1 MPLTAADVVSLEYSG
16 QYSLAGVQQACESLL
31 HGQAQAAAV
40 EPAQLRSAVAAVA
53 FEMALRRWLDDAQVS
68 YQLPAHTLPAAGALR
83 QLGLGG
89 RRCELRPGILTNA
102 SGVQS
107 VQADAGWLLG
117 TSALV
122 APAELA
128 AQRLAEEDIFIFGS
142 VTGSVA
148 HNLRET
154 QRVAAQAQALR
165 LLYIPPRP
173 WQGAGSWRSLGQLV
187 LKSAAKQPLQV
198 ELGGLDRAHQ
208 ELRCTLLLQP
218 MQRTLVPED
227 FYCLRYLCVPAL
239 PDGVLGVHS
248 PALRQTPVITPR
260 QWQNI
265 WFYGLQ
271 VHLCGWLNKRD
282 FRSRSVRL
290 AAGTR
295 LRQYVRTEEVQLAI
309 EMGQLRPLA
318 RLLEL
323 VRAAS

>member
-1 MPLTAADVVSLEYSG
+1 MALATADLVSLAYSG

-31 HGQAQAAAV
+31 HGQAPADDV
-40 EPAQLRSAVAAVA
+40 DPAQLRSAVAAVA

-68 YQLPAHTLPAAGALR
+68 YQLPAHALATAGVQR
-83 QLGLGG
+83 QLALGG
-89 RRCELRPGILTNA
+89 RKCELRPSILTHA
-102 SGVQS
+102 GGMQS

-117 TSALV
+117 TSAMV

-128 AQRLAEEDIFIFGS
+128 AQRLAEEDIFIFGC
-142 VTGSVA
+142 VTGSVLPS
-148 HNLRET
+148 LRET
-154 QRVAAQAQALR
+154 QRAAAQAQPLS
-165 LLYIPPRP
+165 LVHMPPRP
-173 WQGAGSWRSLGQLV
+173 WQGLGSWRSLGQLV

-208 ELRCTLLLQP
+208 ALRSTLLLQP

-227 FYCLRYLCVPAL
+227 FYCLRYVCVAAL

-260 QWQNI
+260 QWHNI

-271 VHLCGWLNKRD
+271 VYLCGWLNKRD

-295 LRQYVRTEEVQLAI
+295 VRQYVRTEEVVHAI
-309 EMGQLRPLA
+309 EIARLRPLA

-323 VRAAS
+323 VRAAA

>member
-1 MPLTAADVVSLEYSG
+1 MALATADLVSLAYSD

-31 HGQAQAAAV
+31 HGTGLAADV
-40 EPAQLRSAVAAVA
+40 EPARLRSAVAAVA
-53 FEMALRRWLDDAQVS
+53 FEMALRRWLDEAQVS
-68 YQLPAHTLPAAGALR
+68 YQLPAHALGAPGALR
-83 QLGLGG
+83 QLALGG
-89 RRCELRPGILTNA
+89 RKCELRPSMLTHA
-102 SGVQS
+102 GAVQS

-122 APAELA
+122 TPAELSA
-128 AQRLAEEDIFIFGS
+128 ERLAEEDIFMFGC

-148 HNLRET
+148 HSLRET
-154 QRVAAQAQALR
+154 QRAAAHAQPLC
-165 LLYIPPRP
+165 LVHIPPRP
-173 WQGAGSWRSLGQLV
+173 WLGLGSWRSLGQLV
-187 LKSAAKQPLQV
+187 LKSAAKQPLQI

-208 ELRCTLLLQP
+208 KLHCTLLLQP

-227 FYCLRYLCVPAL
+227 FYCLRYVCVAAL

-260 QWQNI
+260 QWHNI

-271 VHLCGWLNKRD
+271 VYLCGWLNKRD

-295 LRQYVRTEEVQLAI
+295 VRQYVRTEEVVHAI
-309 EMGQLRPLA
+309 EIVRMRPLA

-323 VRAAS
+323 VRAAA

>member
-1 MPLTAADVVSLEYSG
+1 MTLTTADLVTLAYSD

-31 HGQAQAAAV
+31 HGTRLADDV
-40 EPAQLRSAVAAVA
+40 EPARLRSAVAAVA
-53 FEMALRRWLDDAQVS
+53 FEMALRRWLDEAQVS
-68 YQLPAHTLPAAGALR
+68 YQLPAHALGAPGALR
-83 QLGLGG
+83 QLALGG
-89 RRCELRPGILTNA
+89 RKCELRPSMLTHA
-102 SGVQS
+102 GGVQS

-122 APAELA
+122 TPAELSA
-128 AQRLAEEDIFIFGS
+128 ERLAEEDIFMFGC

-148 HNLRET
+148 HSLRET
-154 QRVAAQAQALR
+154 QRAAAHAQPLC
-165 LLYIPPRP
+165 LVHIPPRP
-173 WQGAGSWRSLGQLV
+173 WLGLGSWRSLGQLV

-208 ELRCTLLLQP
+208 KLHCTLLLQP
-218 MQRTLVPED
+218 MQRTEVPAD
-227 FYCLRYLCVPAL
+227 FYCLRYVCAADL

-248 PALRQTPVITPR
+248 PALRQTPLITPR
-260 QWQNI
+260 QWHNI

-295 LRQYVRTEEVQLAI
+295 VRQYVRTEQVLQAL
-309 EMGQLRPLA
+309 EMARLRPLA

-323 VRAAS
+323 MRAAA

>member
-1 MPLTAADVVSLEYSG
+1 MALATADLVSLAYSG
-16 QYSLAGVQQACESLL
+16 QYSLAGVQHACESLL
-31 HGQAQAAAV
+31 HGKALADDV

-68 YQLPAHTLPAAGALR
+68 YQLPAHALATTGAQR
-83 QLGLGG
+83 QLALGG
-89 RRCELRPGILTNA
+89 RKCELRPSILTHA
-102 SGVQS
+102 GGMQS

-117 TSALV
+117 TSAMV

-128 AQRLAEEDIFIFGS
+128 AQRLAEEDIFIFGC

-148 HNLRET
+148 HSLRET
-154 QRVAAQAQALR
+154 QRAAAQAQPLS
-165 LLYIPPRP
+165 LVHMPPRP
-173 WQGAGSWRSLGQLV
+173 WQGLGSWRSLGQLV

-208 ELRCTLLLQP
+208 VLRSTLLLQP

-227 FYCLRYLCVPAL
+227 FYCLRYLCVAAL
-239 PDGVLGVHS
+239 PDGALGVHS

-260 QWQNI
+260 QWHNI

-271 VHLCGWLNKRD
+271 VYLCGWLNKRD

-295 LRQYVRTEEVQLAI
+295 VRQYVRTEEVLHAI
-309 EMGQLRPLA
+309 EIARLRPLA

-323 VRAAS
+323 VRAAA

>member
-1 MPLTAADVVSLEYSG
+1 MALATADLVSLAYSG

-31 HGQAQAAAV
+31 HGQAPADDV

-68 YQLPAHTLPAAGALR
+68 YQLPAHALATAGAQR
-83 QLGLGG
+83 QLALGG
-89 RRCELRPGILTNA
+89 RKCELRPSILTHA
-102 SGVQS
+102 GGMQS

-117 TSALV
+117 TSAMV

-128 AQRLAEEDIFIFGS
+128 AQRLAEEDIFIFGC
-142 VTGSVA
+142 VTGSVLPS
-148 HNLRET
+148 LRET
-154 QRVAAQAQALR
+154 QRAAAQAQPLS
-165 LLYIPPRP
+165 LVHMPPRP
-173 WQGAGSWRSLGQLV
+173 WLGLGSWRSLGQLV

-208 ELRCTLLLQP
+208 ALRSTLLLQP

-227 FYCLRYLCVPAL
+227 FYCLRYVYVAAL

-260 QWQNI
+260 QWHNI

-271 VHLCGWLNKRD
+271 VYLCGWLNKRD

-295 LRQYVRTEEVQLAI
+295 VRQYVRTEEVVHAI
-309 EMGQLRPLA
+309 EIARLRPLA

-323 VRAAS
+323 VRAAA

>member
-1 MPLTAADVVSLEYSG
+1 MALATADLVSLAYSG

-31 HGQAQAAAV
+31 HGQAPADDV

-68 YQLPAHTLPAAGALR
+68 YQLPAHALATAGVQR
-83 QLGLGG
+83 QLALGG
-89 RRCELRPGILTNA
+89 RKCELRPSILTHA
-102 SGVQS
+102 GGMQS

-117 TSALV
+117 TSAMV

-128 AQRLAEEDIFIFGS
+128 AQRLAEEDIFIFGC
-142 VTGSVA
+142 VTGSVLPS
-148 HNLRET
+148 LRET
-154 QRVAAQAQALR
+154 QRAAAQAQPLS
-165 LLYIPPRP
+165 LVHMPPRP
-173 WQGAGSWRSLGQLV
+173 WQGLGSWRSLGQLV

-208 ELRCTLLLQP
+208 ALRSTLLLQP

-227 FYCLRYLCVPAL
+227 FYCLRYVCVAAL

-260 QWQNI
+260 QWHNI

-271 VHLCGWLNKRD
+271 VYLCGWLNKRD

-295 LRQYVRTEEVQLAI
+295 VRQYVRTEEVVHAI
-309 EMGQLRPLA
+309 EIVRLRPLA

-323 VRAAS
+323 VRAAA

>member
-1 MPLTAADVVSLEYSG
+1 MALTTADLVSLAYSG

-31 HGQAQAAAV
+31 HGQALADGV
-40 EPAQLRSAVAAVA
+40 EPAGLRSAVAAVA
-53 FEMALRRWLDDAQVS
+53 FEMALRRWLDEAQVS
-68 YQLPAHTLPAAGALR
+68 YQLPAYAPATAGAQR
-83 QLGLGG
+83 QLSLGG
-89 RRCELRPGILTNA
+89 RKCELRPSLLTHA
-102 SGVQS
+102 GGVQS

-128 AQRLAEEDIFIFGS
+128 AQRLAEEDIFIFGC

-148 HNLRET
+148 HSLRET
-154 QRVAAQAQALR
+154 QRAVAQAQPLC
-165 LLYIPPRP
+165 LVHIPPRP
-173 WQGAGSWRSLGQLV
+173 WQGSGSWRSLGQLV
-187 LKSAAKQPLQV
+187 LKSAANQPLQV

-208 ELRCTLLLQP
+208 KLHCTLLLQP
-218 MQRTLVPED
+218 MQRTVVPAD
-227 FYCLRYLCVPAL
+227 FYCLRYLCVADL

-260 QWQNI
+260 QWHNI

-295 LRQYVRTEEVQLAI
+295 VRQYVRTEQVLHAL

-323 VRAAS
+323 VRAAA

>member
-1 MPLTAADVVSLEYSG
+1 MALATADLVSLAYSG

-31 HGQAQAAAV
+31 HGQALADDV

-68 YQLPAHTLPAAGALR
+68 YQLPAHALATAGAQR
-83 QLGLGG
+83 QLALGG
-89 RRCELRPGILTNA
+89 RKCELRPSILTHA
-102 SGVQS
+102 GGMQS

-117 TSALV
+117 TSAMV

-128 AQRLAEEDIFIFGS
+128 AQRLAEEDIFIFGC
-142 VTGSVA
+142 VTGSVLPS
-148 HNLRET
+148 LRET
-154 QRVAAQAQALR
+154 QRAAAQAQPLS
-165 LLYIPPRP
+165 LVHMPPRP
-173 WQGAGSWRSLGQLV
+173 WQGLGSWRSLGQLV

-208 ELRCTLLLQP
+208 ALRSTLLLQP

-227 FYCLRYLCVPAL
+227 FYCLRYVCVAAL

-260 QWQNI
+260 QWHNI

-271 VHLCGWLNKRD
+271 VYLCGWLNKRD

-295 LRQYVRTEEVQLAI
+295 VRQYVRTEEVVHAI
-309 EMGQLRPLA
+309 EIVRLRPLA

-323 VRAAS
+323 VRAAA